1 MPNHIDWVERRF
13 SFDFPAGL
21 YPELIERLRG
31 APARLADR
39 LCILPPEIVAR
50 RAGPDWSMQEHAG
63 HLGDLE
69 ALVHVRLDNYAAG
82 AELLH
87 AADMSNRRT
96 WEARHNEQPLD
107 AVLAGFRQARAQTLA
122 RLEALPPEAF
132 ARVARHPRLDQPM
145 RLADML
151 FFQAEHDDYHLAR
164 ITDLV
169 RLFVP
174 LSPDTVP

>member
-1 MPNHIDWVERRF
+1 MPTHIDWLERRF
-13 SFDFPAGL
+13 SFDFPAAL

-31 APARLADR
+31 APVRLAER
-39 LCILPPEIVAR
+39 LCALSPEVVAR

-63 HLGDLE
+63 HLADLE
-69 ALVHVRLDNYAAG
+69 ALVHVRLDEYAAG
-82 AELLH
+82 ADTLH

-96 WEARHNEQPLD
+96 WEARHNERPLGD
-107 AVLAGFRQARAQTLA
+107 VLADFRRARAHTVA
-122 RLEALPPEAF
+122 RLEALLPAAF
-132 ARVARHPRLDQPM
+132 DRVARHPRLDRPM

-169 RLFVP
+169 RLFSPP
-174 LSPDTVP
+174 LG

>member
-1 MPNHIDWVERRF
+1 MPAHIDWVERRF
-13 SFDFPAGL
+13 SFDFPSGL

-31 APARLADR
+31 APARLEER
-39 LCILPPEIVAR
+39 LCALPPELVAR
-50 RAGPDWSMQEHAG
+50 RFGPDWSMQEHAG

-69 ALVHVRLDNYAAG
+69 ALVHQRLDEYAAG
-82 AELLH
+82 ADTLH
-87 AADMSNRRT
+87 PADMSNRRT
-96 WEARHNEQPLD
+96 WEARHNERPLGE
-107 AVLAGFRQARAQTLA
+107 ALADFRQARARTVA
-122 RLEALPPEAF
+122 RLEALAPAAF

-169 RLFVP
+169 RLFAP
-174 LSPDTVP
+174 LSA